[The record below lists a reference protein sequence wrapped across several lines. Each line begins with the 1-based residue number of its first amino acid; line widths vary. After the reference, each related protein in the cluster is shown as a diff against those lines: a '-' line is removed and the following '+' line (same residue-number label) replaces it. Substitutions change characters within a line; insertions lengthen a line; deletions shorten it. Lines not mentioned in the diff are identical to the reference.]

1 MSDRLQRADLNVAS
15 EIVNFVE
22 NEALGDAGISADT
35 FWAGVSDIIADLT
48 PTNRA
53 LLAARD
59 ERQARLDEF
68 HRQTPGQPDPETY
81 RAFLTEIGYLL
92 PEPEAF
98 TITTSNVDAEIAT
111 MAGPQLVVP
120 LLNARFAVNATK
132 IERAR

>member
-53 LLAARD
+53 LHAARD

-98 TITTSNVDAEIAT
+98 TITTD
-111 MAGPQLVVP
+111 GG
-120 LLNARFAVNATK
+120 R
-132 IERAR
+132 